1 MFWDRSLRAHPSY
14 REGMGVFMPQLPGI
28 VAWGVMTGV
37 AMVKSGMSA
46 FEASAMTL
54 MVYAGSS
61 QLASLPLIAAGAP
74 MWVVLTTGF
83 CVNLRFVVFSL
94 HMREYLMHLPRWRRL
109 AMGYYVT
116 DNTYVLFTKRFAH
129 PAQQP
134 EERFAQ
140 EAFLSGLSGANWVCW
155 MSSSL
160 VGVALANFIPTE
172 WGLGF
177 AGILCLL
184 GVQCSLASSRL
195 RILAAGVAG
204 VVAVAVYALPF
215 RLNIVVAIAAA
226 VMAGIM
232 AESMQRQLNRDRA

>member
-1 MFWDRSLRAHPSY
+1 MFWDRALRAHPSY
-14 REGMGVFMPQLPGI
+14 RDGVREFMPQLPGI
-28 VAWGVMTGV
+28 VAWGLMTGV
-37 AMVKSGMSA
+37 AMVKSGMSG
-46 FEASAMTL
+46 FEASAMAL
-54 MVYAGSS
+54 LVYAGSS

-74 MWVVLTTGF
+74 MWVVLATGF

-94 HMREYLMHLPRWRRL
+94 HMREFVMHLPRWRRL
-109 AMGYYVT
+109 AMGYYFT

-129 PAQQP
+129 AAHQP
-134 EERFAQ
+134 DERLAQ
-140 EAFLSGLSGANWVCW
+140 EAYLSGLSGANWVCW

-160 VGVALANFIPTE
+160 VGVGLANFIPAQ

-215 RLNIVVAIAAA
+215 RLNIVIAIAAA

-232 AESMQRQLNRDRA
+232 AESLQRQMSRGRA

>member
-1 MFWDRSLRAHPSY
+1 MA
-14 REGMGVFMPQLPGI
+14 
-28 VAWGVMTGV
+28 
-37 AMVKSGMSA
+37 
-46 FEASAMTL
+46 L

-74 MWVVLTTGF
+74 VWVVLATGF

-109 AMGYYVT
+109 AMGYYIT

-129 PAQQP
+129 PGKHADEQ
-134 EERFAQ
+134 FKQ
-140 EAFLSGLSGANWVCW
+140 EAYLSGLSGINWVCW
-155 MSSSL
+155 MSATLS
-160 VGVALANFIPTE
+160 GIALANFIPPE

-195 RILAAGVAG
+195 RILTACVAA

-215 RLNIVVAIAAA
+215 RLNIVLAIGAA
-226 VMAGIM
+226 VMAGIV
-232 AESMQRQLNRDRA
+232 AENLQRQFKGSRA